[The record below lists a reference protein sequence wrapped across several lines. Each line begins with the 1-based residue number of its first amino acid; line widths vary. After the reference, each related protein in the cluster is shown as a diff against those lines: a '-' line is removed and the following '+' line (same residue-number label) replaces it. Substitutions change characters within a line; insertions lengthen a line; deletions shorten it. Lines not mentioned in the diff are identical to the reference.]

1 MYAACPEL
9 HTLLLTCCGYLAPDA
24 LDPLLRPRDHDNDGP
39 ALPELTTLDV
49 SYCPLPGRAI
59 ADLLTH
65 GSRLEVRVEPAFA
78 RPRHSAG
85 SACCRLLPW
94 RS

>member
-9 HTLLLTCCGYLAPDA
+9 RTLLLTCCGYLAPDA
-24 LDPLLRPRDHDNDGP
+24 LDPLLLPRGGDGVRHT

-49 SYCPLPGRAI
+49 SYCPLPSRAI

-65 GSRLEVRVEPAFA
+65 GSRLEVRATSPL
-78 RPRHSAG
+78 
-85 SACCRLLPW
+85 ACPCTM
-94 RS
+94 